1 MWNFKA
7 PEGTGDTHYSIMR
20 GSNANLEILQ
30 TEEEN
35 YIPTLYVNP
44 NQDFDATALQ
54 NAVNSLAK
62 QYPGIELIE
71 KGNRWVVRIPKEL
84 REGHEAHFAQVTRR
98 FIQFYKNLKIP
109 DWEITNLLTKYYLTT
124 SALELAQNA
133 TK

>member
-1 MWNFKA
+1 MDQPQIDLKNTESLEHANGKVWAQGFLLRKVSKFITGTA
-7 PEGTGDTHYSIMR
+7 EDGIMPIPVFYDPETGKI
-20 GSNANLEILQ
+20 LE
-30 TEEEN
+30 
-35 YIPTLYVNP
+35 
-44 NQDFDATALQ
+44 D
-54 NAVNSLAK
+54 SL
-62 QYPGIELIE
+62 
-71 KGNRWVVRIPKEL
+71 PKEL